1 MEENTEKKE
10 TVEEETVKQEN
21 ADKADKETDIPS
33 EQTEKETE
41 EKTEI
46 SGDVKNEP
54 LKEEKTES
62 SSGNEKTEEKTETEE
77 KQSETVKQEEKKQ
90 TEKAED
96 KKKKHTGKGKTALKI
111 VGVFAIVFVAAFGG
125 TYAAINWMDSKLEKA
140 YGNPFDSNEMPFDY
154 EEIEGNGS
162 DGYSSKTNNN
172 SAGLGIYIRSDSD
185 KAEIYSF
192 TDDSLADDAGLQVG
206 DVITAVDG
214 NAVESYDD
222 VVDQL
227 KDKKPGD
234 KVKIEYERNGEKGE
248 AEVELIDR
256 SSSSLESNDS
266 PFSSGKGQMMQ

>member
-10 TVEEETVKQEN
+10 TMEDENVKQET
-21 ADKADKETDIPS
+21 AEQTDKEETGIPS

-41 EKTEI
+41 AKRETSEE
-46 SGDVKNEP
+46 VKAV
-54 LKEEKTES
+54 KEEENEASFKEKESVTENS
-62 SSGNEKTEEKTETEE
+62 EEK
-77 KQSETVKQEEKKQ
+77 KSASVKQEE
-90 TEKAED
+90 
-96 KKKKHTGKGKTALKI
+96 KKKKHTGKGSTALKI
-111 VGVFAIVFVAAFGG
+111 TGIFAIVFVAAFGG
-125 TYAAINWMDSKLEKA
+125 TYAAIRWMDSKFEES
-140 YGNPFDSNEMPFDY
+140 YGNPFDNNEMPFDY

-162 DGYSSKTNNN
+162 DGYSSKTNSN

-234 KVKIEYERNGEKGE
+234 KVKIEYERNGEKKE

-256 SSSSLESNDS
+256 SSSSLESSDS
-266 PFSSGKGQMMQ
+266 PFGSGKGQMMQ

>member
-10 TVEEETVKQEN
+10 TVEEETVNKEI
-21 ADKADKETDIPS
+21 AEHTEMADKEETEIPS
-33 EQTEKETE
+33 DTVKRETE
-41 EKTEI
+41 EK
-46 SGDVKNEP
+46 
-54 LKEEKTES
+54 KESSEEVKTETVKQEKPENS
-62 SSGNEKTEEKTETEE
+62 SVNDKTEEK
-77 KQSETVKQEEKKQ
+77 QNETVKQEEKKQ
-90 TEKAED
+90 TV
-96 KKKKHTGKGKTALKI
+96 KKKDKEKKNSGKGKTALKI
-111 VGVFAIVFVAAFGG
+111 IGIFAIVFVAAFGG
-125 TYAAINWMDSKLEKA
+125 TYAAISWMDSKLEEA

-154 EEIEGNGS
+154 EEIDGNGS

-192 TDDSLADDAGLQVG
+192 TDDSLADDAGLQAG
-206 DVITAVDG
+206 DIITAVDG

-256 SSSSLESNDS
+256 SSSSSESNDS
-266 PFSSGKGQMMQ
+266 PFNSGKGQMMQ

>member
-10 TVEEETVKQEN
+10 TAEEEVHQEATEYTEKTN
-21 ADKADKETDIPS
+21 KEETS
-33 EQTEKETE
+33 EQKCSDEKEKSETEKETSSS
-41 EKTEI
+41 EKSEPA
-46 SGDVKNEP
+46 NEK
-54 LKEEKTES
+54 KEEKKEPVHTE
-62 SSGNEKTEEKTETEE
+62 NN
-77 KQSETVKQEEKKQ
+77 
-90 TEKAED
+90 
-96 KKKKHTGKGKTALKI
+96 KKKHTGKGKTALKV

-125 TYAAINWMDSKLEKA
+125 TYAAISWMDSKVEKM
-140 YGNPFDSNEMPFDY
+140 YGNPFESNEMPFDY

-162 DGYSSKTNNN
+162 DGYSSKTNTN

-192 TDDSLADDAGLQVG
+192 TEDSLADDAGLQVG

-214 NAVESYDD
+214 IDVESYDD

-256 SSSSLESNDS
+256 SSSSQNSDS